1 MKAKIKIENPFKDE
15 KVNEYFE
22 VQGKLNSYCKEYG
35 IDSNGKVYFQYMNGI
50 TERFSRREFIKKA
63 RDERNVF

>member
-1 MKAKIKIENPFKDE
+1 MKAKIKIGKHFKDE

-22 VQGKLNSYCKEYG
+22 VQGKLNSYCKECG
-35 IDSNGKVYFQYMNGI
+35 IDSNGKVFFHYKNGI

-63 RDERNVF
+63 REERNVF

>member
-1 MKAKIKIENPFKDE
+1 MKAKIKIEKHFKDE

-35 IDSNGKVYFQYMNGI
+35 IDSNGKVFFHYKNGI

-63 RDERNVF
+63 KEERNVF